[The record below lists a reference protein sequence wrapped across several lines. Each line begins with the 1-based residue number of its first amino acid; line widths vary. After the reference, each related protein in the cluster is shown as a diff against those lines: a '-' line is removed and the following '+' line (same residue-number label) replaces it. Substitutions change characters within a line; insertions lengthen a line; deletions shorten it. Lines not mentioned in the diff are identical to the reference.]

1 MSTFEKERA
10 KYEKEKAQL
19 QKNNEKCQKE
29 KAEMQKNNEK
39 IKKDNGK
46 FQKEKAQLQKNNA
59 KVKKENIKCQNN
71 TKKLTTKLN
80 KIISEN
86 KEKSKK
92 LLKEND
98 MLKTKNDILK
108 NDNDILKTNIT
119 EFEYKFTDSNQK
131 KSFFEDSLT
140 TYLNTNIEKKDI
152 DISGNISGNGNISG
166 YSNIESFLEG
176 MNSNE
181 IIYNYNNV
189 VSENKLLESQIKKNT
204 NEFTTDD
211 SKVFYKT
218 QQYNFQRLINN
229 ILLWVFYI
237 LVLGLAIYLGFI
249 DLNMSLYFK
258 GFIVFVLII
267 YPFVIE
273 YIEYLIYFIA
283 KLIYSFFYG
292 VPFTMNNYNGFIF
305 VSNTE

>member
-119 EFEYKFTDSNQK
+119 EFEYKFTDSHQK

>member
-1 MSTFEKERA
+1 MSTLA

-29 KAEMQKNNEK
+29 KADMQKNNEK
-39 IKKDNGK
+39 MKKDNGK
-46 FQKEKAQLQKNNA
+46 FQKEKAQLQKDNA
-59 KVKKENIKCQNN
+59 KFKKEKAKLQKDNAKCQNN

-80 KIISEN
+80 KVISEN

-92 LLKEND
+92 WSIEND

-140 TYLNTNIEKKDI
+140 TYLNTNIDI
-152 DISGNISGNGNISG
+152 NGNGNGNINGNING
-166 YSNIESFLEG
+166 YSNIEPFTEG
-176 MNSNE
+176 MDINE

-229 ILLWVFYI
+229 ILLWIFYI

-249 DLNMSLYFK
+249 DRNMSLYFK

>member
-1 MSTFEKERA
+1 MSTLA

-29 KAEMQKNNEK
+29 KAEMKKDNEK
-39 IKKDNGK
+39 MKKDNGK
-46 FQKEKAQLQKNNA
+46 FQKDNAKFKKEKAKL
-59 KVKKENIKCQNN
+59 QNN

-80 KIISEN
+80 KVISEN

-92 LLKEND
+92 WSIEND

-152 DISGNISGNGNISG
+152 DINGNGNINGNING
-166 YSNIESFLEG
+166 YSNIEPFTEG
-176 MNSNE
+176 MDINE

-229 ILLWVFYI
+229 ILLWGFYI

-249 DLNMSLYFK
+249 DRNMSLYFK